1 MNTFAIDTT
10 IVFDHLTLAATA
22 VGLGTC
28 WIGAFE
34 EDAVREVLGIPAD
47 WRVVCLTP
55 LGVPAEHPEAR
66 PRKPLAELI
75 SEDGW

>member
-1 MNTFAIDTT
+1 M
-10 IVFDHLTLAATA
+10 TLAAVS

-34 EDAVREVLGIPAD
+34 EDQVRKVLGIPAS

-55 LGVPAEHPEAR
+55 LGRPAEQPEPR
-66 PRKPLAELI
+66 PRKPLTEI
-75 SEDGW
+75 IYEDRWPQ